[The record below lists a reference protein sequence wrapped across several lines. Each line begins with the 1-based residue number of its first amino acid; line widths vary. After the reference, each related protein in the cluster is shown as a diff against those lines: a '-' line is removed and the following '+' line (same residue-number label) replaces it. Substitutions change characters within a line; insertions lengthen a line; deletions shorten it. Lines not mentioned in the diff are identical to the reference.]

1 MCRSPQGRK
10 CYKNHFDYK
19 VREKKRF
26 WGERRKLVRHLSMC
40 FRLIKKFHFH
50 CRLRFHVPH
59 TAKKTIRCRKLGLYS
74 LVTQRPQFLE
84 GGSHDIRYKN
94 LLTLLSIMS
103 SPIVQLLAFIT
114 VISDWNRINS
124 LEKKGFCRQIS
135 PFSNLFRSVRTSL
148 LPFMFESACT
158 FAFALKSNWLPTCKL

>member
-1 MCRSPQGRK
+1 
-10 CYKNHFDYK
+10 
-19 VREKKRF
+19 
-26 WGERRKLVRHLSMC
+26 MC

-50 CRLRFHVPH
+50 CFLSMQASFSRPSHGQ
-59 TAKKTIRCRKLGLYS
+59 KTIRCRKLGLYS

-114 VISDWNRINS
+114 VISD
-124 LEKKGFCRQIS
+124 
-135 PFSNLFRSVRTSL
+135 
-148 LPFMFESACT
+148 
-158 FAFALKSNWLPTCKL
+158 